1 MQCKH
6 CKTQISEN
14 ALSAPFCEE
23 CLSAVCNTIPLATLK
38 EFSIT
43 KLEVAKK
50 EGEAATILDPN
61 AHRYIDK
68 LAA

>member
-14 ALSAPFCEE
+14 ALSAPYCEE
-23 CLSAVCNTIPLATLK
+23 CLAVVCNTIPLATLK
-38 EFSIT
+38 EFSVT
-43 KLEVAKK
+43 KLEVAKSD
-50 EGEAATILDPN
+50 GEVAIIVNPH
-61 AHRYIDK
+61 AHRAVDK